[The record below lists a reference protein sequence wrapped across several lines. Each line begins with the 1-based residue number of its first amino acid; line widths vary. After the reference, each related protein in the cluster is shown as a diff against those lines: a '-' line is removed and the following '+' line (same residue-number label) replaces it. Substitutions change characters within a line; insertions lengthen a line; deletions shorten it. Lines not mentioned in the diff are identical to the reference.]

1 MAFVVLCCTLNRKLK
16 IRNFEKKCLETYE
29 YRLEEDKGEMNGN
42 SVTITQPLEISA
54 TVRIPNCTKTYF
66 FLLFS
71 CRMFSTY
78 CWST

>member
-1 MAFVVLCCTLNRKLK
+1 MAFVVLYYTLDLKLRK
-16 IRNFEKKCLETYE
+16 NVG
-29 YRLEEDKGEMNGN
+29 RLEEEKGEMNGN

-54 TVRIPNCTKTYF
+54 TDRVPNCNKTDF